1 MFLFAA
7 AAIVSPVPQAPPAIM
22 SAGASAQ
29 ATATMRV
36 ISGVRVS
43 FDARQSGTDLPQT
56 RQTVVKIGDSQQP
69 AKLIEFQ

>member
-1 MFLFAA
+1 M
-7 AAIVSPVPQAPPAIM
+7 M

-29 ATATMRV
+29 ATATIRV

-43 FDARQSGTDLPQT
+43 FSAEQSGSDVPKA
-56 RQTVVKIGDSQQP
+56 RQTVVKTGDSQQP